1 MDAHF
6 PDKTQNRLF
15 WVLSVILLGA
25 VLTFLSGCAG
35 KQTTSHRPEP
45 PSRQLAP
52 LGYTIQVGAFSHIN
66 NARRVTDKLEDQGL
80 EPYYFHHPCG
90 LYKVRFGNFST
101 RRAAKAK
108 AQRLQAQK
116 HIADFYIVSP
126 RTYSPGQ
133 TQARRAQDIREQLI
147 STAQGFLGL
156 PYQWGG
162 TRAAE
167 GFDCS
172 GLIMAVYRLNGL
184 NLPRTSREQFRAGT
198 PINRSKLSTGDLVFF
213 APSGPR
219 VSHVGLYAGN
229 DRFIHAPG
237 SGKTVRFSSLN
248 NRYYQNNFV
257 GARTYLQ

>member
-15 WVLSVILLGA
+15 PVLFVVLLSA
-25 VLTFLSGCAG
+25 ALTFLSGCAG

-45 PSRQLAP
+45 PSRQLAQ
-52 LGYTIQVGAFSHIN
+52 LGYTIQVGAFSRIN
-66 NARRVTDKLEDQGL
+66 NALRLTDNLEDKGL
-80 EPYYFHHPCG
+80 EAYYFHHPYG

-101 RRAAKAK
+101 RRAATAK
-108 AQRLQAQK
+108 AQRLQDQK
-116 HIADFYIVSP
+116 QIADFYIVSP
-126 RTYSPGQ
+126 RTFSPGQ
-133 TQARRAQDIREQLI
+133 TQARRAQDMREQLI

-198 PINRSKLSTGDLVFF
+198 PINRSKLSAGDLVFF
-213 APSGPR
+213 APSGPK

-229 DRFIHAPG
+229 GRFIHAPG
-237 SGKTVRFSSLN
+237 SGKSVRFSSLS
-248 NRYYQNNFV
+248 NRYYQNHFV